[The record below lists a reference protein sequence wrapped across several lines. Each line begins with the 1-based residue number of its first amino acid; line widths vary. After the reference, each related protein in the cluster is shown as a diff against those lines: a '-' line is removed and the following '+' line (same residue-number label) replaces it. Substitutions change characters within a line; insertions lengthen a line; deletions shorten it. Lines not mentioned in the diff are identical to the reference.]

1 MDATLARLE
10 TGVPLAGEPIVHPA

>member
-1 MDATLARLE
+1 DATLARLE